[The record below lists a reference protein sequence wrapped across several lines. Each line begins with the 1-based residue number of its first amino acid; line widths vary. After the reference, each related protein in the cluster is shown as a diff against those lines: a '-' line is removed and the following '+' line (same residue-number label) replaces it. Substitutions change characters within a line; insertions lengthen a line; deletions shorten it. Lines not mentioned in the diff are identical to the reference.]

1 MKTLGRFLIGQGVLA
16 LILIALFA
24 IVLGKVPGVYKAT
37 APVLC
42 PSAQPDA
49 LVVEYYEDIG
59 NAVGTSHTLL
69 CIGPDGD
76 ITEVGSWKP
85 LGLVTGTIWLGMEAL
100 VLPLQIRGIIRRR
113 RNGGEDPTPR
123 PPRPD
128 RRIQLGVG
136 ING

>member
-1 MKTLGRFLIGQGVLA
+1 VKALWRFLIGQGVL
-16 LILIALFA
+16 LLVLIALFA

-37 APVLC
+37 APLLC
-42 PSAQPDA
+42 PSSQPDA

-85 LGLVTGTIWLGMEAL
+85 LGIVTGVVWLAMEAL
-100 VLPLQIRGIIRRR
+100 VLPIQIVGIIRRR
-113 RNGGEDPTPR
+113 RRGGADAPPR
-123 PPRPD
+123 APRPD
-128 RRIQLGVG
+128 RRVQLGVG

>member
-1 MKTLGRFLIGQGVLA
+1 MKRFLIGQAVL
-16 LILIALFA
+16 LVLLIALFG
-24 IVLGKVPGVYKAT
+24 IVLGKVPGLYEAT
-37 APVLC
+37 GPLLC

-69 CIGPDGD
+69 CMGPDGD

-85 LGLVTGTIWLGMEAL
+85 LGIVTGAVFLAMEGL
-100 VLPLQIRGIIRRR
+100 VLPVQIVGLVRRR
-113 RNGGEDPTPR
+113 RRGGEDPPPR
-123 PPRPD
+123 APRPD

-136 ING
+136 FGG